1 MENGYASTGRP
12 LTVDPVKTVAGT
24 YEGRQDTPENRAWW
38 DRFKT
43 YNGLDRWIMAG
54 RPSGQEDAYYRGA
67 GLGSGGGTGAGATG
81 TIVPSADDA
90 ARVRAEAALGAL
102 HQQYATMLIQYG
114 QQTGYVMEF
123 TGKMLDGGIPEITYR
138 MDNGKRI
145 PLSMTPDG
153 AATAAR
159 ESAQRMIDTWKVM
172 GRMPDPRDPTG
183 KTLMDIPYFADAH
196 EANQSAI
203 ELQQQQ
209 IKESGA
215 RIGLDRDKFVLEQQ
229 KALADAAANPY
240 RSVEAGA
247 LARMQGV
254 NMGGVPMY
262 GQAVSSGSS
271 GVAPGFLPAGTGT
284 GTGTGTGSGTGAGT
298 SVGTRGLGAMPD
310 LGSTL
315 TGIGAG
321 DVQAAQDATPMAFS
335 PNASAMLRGS
345 AYVPSGSNKSG
356 SLGQMSTVGDALR
369 TSGDLGRLSPV
380 AWRNLD
386 DQSRGIVGSLAQ
398 AGGMSADQQNRRIRS
413 QLPGTSISTGI

>member
-1 MENGYASTGRP
+1 MGGYTGYVSNGGRP
-12 LTVDPVKTVAGT
+12 LTTDAPPATREQRKVGERQKGNYWEFQYQDYVNGQPAGDP
-24 YEGRQDTPENRAWW
+24 YWQDTTAFYAAPGAP
-38 DRFKT
+38 
-43 YNGLDRWIMAG
+43 
-54 RPSGQEDAYYRGA
+54 RPTTTGPPGSAPPPVTSGSTDQAAQGA
-67 GLGSGGGTGAGATG
+67 IAT
-81 TIVPSADDA
+81 
-90 ARVRAEAALGAL
+90 LF
-102 HQQYATMLIQYG
+102 QQYATMLVQYG
-114 QQTGYVMEF
+114 QQTGFVMEF
-123 TGKMLDGGIPEITYR
+123 TGRMLAGNVPEITYR

-145 PLSMTPDG
+145 PLAQTPDG

-159 ESAQRMIDTWKVM
+159 ESAERMIAAWKLM
-172 GRMPDPRDPTG
+172 GRIPDPRDPTG

-196 EANQSAI
+196 EASKSAI

-215 RIGLDRDKFVLEQQ
+215 RIGLDRDKFNLEQQ

-262 GQAVSSGSS
+262 GQTVSSGSS

-284 GTGTGTGSGTGAGT
+284 GTG
-298 SVGTRGLGAMPD
+298 VGTRGLGAMPG

-315 TGIGAG
+315 TGIGAS
-321 DVQAAQDATPMAFS
+321 DVRAAQDATPMAFS

-345 AYVPSGSNKSG
+345 SYIPSGSNKSG
-356 SLGQMSTVGDALR
+356 SLGQMSSVGGALA
-369 TSGDLGRLSPV
+369 TSGDLGRLNPV

-386 DQSRGIVGSLAQ
+386 DESRGQIGSLAQ
-398 AGGMSADQQNRRIRS
+398 AGGMSADQQNKRIRS
-413 QLPGTSISTGI
+413 QLPGASISTSI

>member
-1 MENGYASTGRP
+1 MGGNTGYISNGGRP
-12 LTVDPVKTVAGT
+12 LTVDERPQN
-24 YEGRQDTPENRAWW
+24 YQGRPNTDENRAWW

-54 RPSGQEDAYYRGA
+54 RPSGQEDAYYHGA

-81 TIVPSADDA
+81 TTGPSADDA

-114 QQTGYVMEF
+114 QQTGFVMEF

-138 MDNGKRI
+138 MNGGKRI
-145 PLSMTPDG
+145 PLAQTPDG

-159 ESAQRMIDTWKVM
+159 DSADKMIAAWKLM
-172 GRMPDPRDPTG
+172 GKIPDPRDPTG

-203 ELQQQQ
+203 AYQQQL
-209 IKESGA
+209 IAASGA
-215 RIGLDRDKFVLEQQ
+215 AVGLDRDKFNLEQQ

-271 GVAPGFLPAGTGT
+271 GVAPGFMPLGTGA
-284 GTGTGTGSGTGAGT
+284 GPGTGAGT
-298 SVGTRGLGAMPD
+298 GAGTVVGARALGVMPG

-315 TGIGAG
+315 TGIGAS
-321 DVQAAQDATPMAFS
+321 DVRAAQDATPMAFS
-335 PNASAMLRGS
+335 PNATALLRGS
-345 AYVPSGSNKSG
+345 SYIPSGSNKSG
-356 SLGQMSTVGDALR
+356 SVGQMTSVGGALG
-369 TSGDLGRLSPV
+369 TSGDLGRLNPV

-386 DQSRGIVGSLAQ
+386 DESKGQIGSLAQ
-398 AGGMSADQQNRRIRS
+398 AGGMSADQQNKRIRS
-413 QLPGTSISTGI
+413 QLPGASISPWG